1 MTQKP
6 TKVCAFYSKGRTYLD
21 VLQCVRQGYPEAR
34 VSAIIPARYPISR
47 EETVLVDEVVETER
61 TRYSLREIRP
71 LIRLVRQ
78 IRAGHFDAFVVMF
91 DSPRLRILSA
101 LSGARQHLYCR
112 MDGEF
117 VPLRSSIPGTLLDV
131 LVRAI
136 RGRATYAY
144 IWLIVRLL
152 HVSTADATRDRTSPE
167 GRCRDTDHKG

>member
-21 VLQCVRQGYPEAR
+21 VLQCVRQRYPEAH
-34 VSAIIPARYPISR
+34 VSAVIPARYPISR
-47 EETVLVDEVVETER
+47 EETALVDEVVETER

-78 IRAGHFDAFVVMF
+78 IRAAHFDAFVVMF

-101 LSGARQHLYCR
+101 LSGARQRLFCR

-117 VPLRSSIPGTLLDV
+117 APLHSSVPGVMADV
-131 LVRAI
+131 LVRSI
-136 RGRATYAY
+136 RGRAAYAY

-152 HVSTADATRDRTSPE
+152 HVSTTDATRNRTSPDGKCREADHE
-167 GRCRDTDHKG
+167 G